1 VIVMAMLAQ
10 DAKASV
16 ATVTLAQT
24 MRVLVVVLTFPP
36 LLGWLAPHGEFGAF
50 MATRQPVWWPGLLG
64 MAAAGLAVAVSAPKA
79 AGAATFNWAFTFSN
93 GLPANVTVTANGLN
107 PLTPGTPYSIQSIT
121 GTIGGFNIIP
131 TTPIAYNGASNLI
144 QISDPYN
151 STVPFWTNSDGFS
164 FSTTESPISSW
175 NIYSSV
181 ASGFAAADLYDTD
194 SVSDPA
200 GSGTIIV
207 AGPPAPPAPP
217 APTSVPG
224 PLPIFGACAAFGFS
238 RRLRRRVLTSGL
250 R

>member
-1 VIVMAMLAQ
+1 MFGLFSAS
-10 DAKASV
+10 KAS
-16 ATVTLAQT
+16 TKFFT
-24 MRVLVVVLTFPP
+24 
-36 LLGWLAPHGEFGAF
+36 GAL
-50 MATRQPVWWPGLLG
+50 PV
-64 MAAAGLAVAVSAPKA
+64 MAAAGLAVAVSAPKI
-79 AGAATFNWAFTFSN
+79 AGAATLNWAFTFSN

-121 GTIGGFNIIP
+121 GTIGGFNISP

-151 STVPFWTNSDGFS
+151 STIPFWTNSDGFS

-181 ASGFAAADLYDTD
+181 ASGFAVADLYDTD

-207 AGPPAPPAPP
+207 AGPPAPP